1 MTSDRDVLAKFFAML
16 EHMPEPAP
24 LNDPRWRTKHVGS
37 GQVVEV
43 IAMRRYGAPEVIGT
57 FEAVA
62 ADPTVFKLAD
72 GRAFGQRGGGLLTR
86 GKKSP
91 ICASK
96 VNP

>member
-1 MTSDRDVLAKFFAML
+1 
-16 EHMPEPAP
+16 
-24 LNDPRWRTKHVGS
+24 
-37 GQVVEV
+37 
-43 IAMRRYGAPEVIGT
+43 MRRYGAPEVIGT